1 MPLYDIER
9 VALQNNAGG
18 RFFTSEKM
26 ILIDDP
32 VSNEK
37 SHRVIRLI
45 DPYNGTEKVYDLTE
59 AAEKIGKKT
68 SGPAKKFFYTW
79 WKKGAVIFTKP
90 DGFSF
95 TKVLMC
101 DLESGRIYVK

>member
-18 RFFTSEKM
+18 RFFTSEKT

-45 DPYNGTEKVYDLTE
+45 DPYNGTERVYDLTA
-59 AAEKIGKKT
+59 AAEKIGRKL
-68 SGPAKKFFYTW
+68 PAVMILFRVE
-79 WKKGAVIFTKP
+79 KGAVIFTKP
-90 DGFSF
+90 DDFSF